1 MTQDELNVI
10 LEKHQKWMN
19 GGAGGE
25 RACLHRANL
34 SGLDLSGA
42 QLSYADLTQTN
53 LYNTNLHRTCLFK
66 SDLIDADIQYADLR
80 GAQVSYANL
89 SHTNLAH
96 SNLSN
101 AELTSAN
108 LSYAKCRCTRL
119 DNTILADAILS
130 HARLG
135 EAILSKAIGLP
146 PIACPE
152 EGSFIGYKAALTVVN
167 GDQINCIVKLR
178 ITEDAKRS
186 SATTRKCR
194 CSKAEV
200 MSITTVDG
208 EELGVAA
215 YSYKHPCFIY
225 GVGNTVEVSDFDE
238 NRWNE
243 CSTGIHFFLSRSDA
257 VNWIVF

>member
-1 MTQDELNVI
+1 MTRDELNVI
-10 LEKHQKWMN
+10 VEKHRKWIS
-19 GGAGGE
+19 GERGGE
-25 RACLHRANL
+25 CAHLYGADLVGSDMRDANLSEANFRGCILDNVNLCRANL
-34 SGLDLSGA
+34 TRVGLCGA
-42 QLSYADLTQTN
+42 YLNNANLTDAKLKSADLRSAKLTN
-53 LYNTNLHRTCLFK
+53 AI
-66 SDLIDADIQYADLR
+66 LIDADLR
-80 GAQVSYANL
+80 GAYLSEANL
-89 SHTNLAH
+89 SG
-96 SNLSN
+96 
-101 AELTSAN
+101 AN
-108 LSYAKCRCTRL
+108 LSGANLYGTCLVR
-119 DNTILADAILS
+119 ADLS
-130 HARLG
+130 G
-135 EAILSKAIGLP
+135 AIGLP

-152 EGSFIGYKAALTVVN
+152 VGSFIGYKAALTVVD
-167 GDQINCIVKLR
+167 GDQIRCIVKLR
-178 ITEDAKRS
+178 ITEDSKRS

-257 VNWIVF
+257 VNWNMF